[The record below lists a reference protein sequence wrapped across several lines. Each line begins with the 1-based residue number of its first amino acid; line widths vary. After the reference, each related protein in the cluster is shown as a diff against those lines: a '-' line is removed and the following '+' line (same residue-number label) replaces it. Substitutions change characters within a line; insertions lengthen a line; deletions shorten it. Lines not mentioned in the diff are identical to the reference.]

1 VGVEIVPNHK
11 QLLEIVDRDI
21 REGIGKVFTPQGNLR
36 LQAPFTDV
44 TLPDAPVSF
53 VPWEYDATHD
63 HPLNTTEAGAAG
75 HLTDHGDGPAI
86 VPATH
91 KTFPILGV
99 TVVDARRSDVMLHRF
114 VDWANVLANVGIGV
128 SMRPGHDH

>member
-1 VGVEIVPNHK
+1 MPNHK

-53 VPWEYDATHD
+53 VPWEYDAVHD
-63 HPLNTTEAGAAG
+63 HPMHTSGDGATG
-75 HLTDHGDGPAI
+75 HLTHEHTGPPI

-91 KTFPILGV
+91 RTFTILGV
-99 TVVDARRSDVMLHRF
+99 TVVDSRKPAVRLHRF
-114 VDWANVLANVGIGV
+114 VDWANVLANVGMHM
-128 SMRPGHDH
+128 SMRPAAPG